1 MDSDKMDRGM
11 AFDLLK
17 ETASRW
23 NQHNAPSLG
32 ASLAYYALLSL
43 APLAVLVVA
52 VAGVFLSQSAAS
64 QDLIEQARQLAG
76 DSAATTLQTVIN
88 SSKHSHGGLLASS
101 LAVVALLF
109 GASGVFAELRQ
120 SLNIIWNAPPQL
132 SGIREIILQRLATF
146 VMVLTLGVLLLSSL
160 LISAAIG
167 LGEHYFTEMMPA
179 GTAVISEVINIVAS
193 LAAIT
198 VFFGLI
204 FKFIPDVPIK
214 WHDVITGAIFTAVLF
229 TIGRMLLAF
238 YLATAGVGSTYGA
251 AGSLVALVVWVYYSA
266 QIFFFGAVFT
276 RVYADSR
283 TSQKTRSA
291 SAAAI
296 N

>member
-1 MDSDKMDRGM
+1 MDSAKIDRHM
-11 AFDLLK
+11 ALNLLK
-17 ETASRW
+17 ETANRW

-43 APLAVLVVA
+43 APLVVLVVA
-52 VAGVFLSQSAAS
+52 VAGAFLSQSTAS

-76 DSAATTLQTVIN
+76 DSAATTLQTVID
-88 SSKHSHGGLLASS
+88 SSNHSHGGLLASS

-120 SLNIIWNAPPQL
+120 SLNIIWGAPPQS
-132 SGIREIILQRLATF
+132 SGIREIIVQRLATF
-146 VMVLTLGVLLLSSL
+146 VMVLMLGVLLLSSL

-167 LGEHYFTEMMPA
+167 LGERYFTQLMPA
-179 GTAVISEVINIVAS
+179 GTAFVSEVTNIVAS
-193 LAAIT
+193 LVAIS

-214 WHDVITGAIFTAVLF
+214 WRDVVVGSVVTAVLF

-283 TSQKTRSA
+283 ASQKVQKA